1 MFICLTVCSRRYG
14 FESHRPVQK
23 QLLVMEQF
31 NLDEYLQN
39 PSRPVVTRDGRP
51 VRIICTDAN
60 REETPVVALVKDKG
74 TGYEALFPFS
84 KRGKYYAC
92 SQESDTDLFFAPVVK
107 HEGWVNIFSHN
118 GMKFIGSIYP
128 TLEEAKTSRDYFNK
142 AFIEDTIKIE
152 WEE

>member
-1 MFICLTVCSRRYG
+1 
-14 FESHRPVQK
+14 
-23 QLLVMEQF
+23 MEQF

-107 HEGWVNIFSHN
+107 HEGWINVYQCVNEDYCTCGIVRN
-118 GMKFIGSIYP
+118 TK
-128 TLEEAKTSRDYFNK
+128 EEAKKEGYGDKDYVN
-142 AFIEDTIKIE
+142 TIKIE